1 MVCGTKVANNRIKR
15 AECAGMVKN
24 EQYFHMIFGLLG
36 ASCLKQGQV
45 TPGPVNKIERSLK
58 RQTAQRPSFEI
69 LKVVGFLI
77 WK

>member
-1 MVCGTKVANNRIKR
+1 
-15 AECAGMVKN
+15 
-24 EQYFHMIFGLLG
+24 MIFGLLG